1 MNPGSWLDS
10 LPGFSLSPTHVKT
23 QGANDMTS
31 PAKKRN
37 LYDLFETDKNLETNG
52 VAFQFGDSKFLCK
65 RAGGSNK
72 QFDATFEDRT
82 RAFST
87 KMQMAS
93 LSDDQSEA
101 ILKDVYFD
109 AVVLSWED
117 VTDRDG
123 NDLPFTKEN
132 FIQVM
137 TDLPDLWKNLRQAAA
152 NMDNFLRKQKSA
164 AAEKLGNS

>member
-1 MNPGSWLDS
+1 
-10 LPGFSLSPTHVKT
+10 
-23 QGANDMTS
+23 MTS

-52 VAFQFGDSKFLCK
+52 VAIPVRRQSSSCASAQVVPTSSSTLP
-65 RAGGSNK
+65 S
-72 QFDATFEDRT
+72 RT
-82 RAFST
+82 APGRSQT

-109 AVVLSWED
+109 AVVLSWQD

-123 NDLPFTKEN
+123 NDLAFTKEN

-137 TDLPDLWKNLRQAAA
+137 TDLPDLWKNLRKAAA